1 MTWGAR
7 QAPRR
12 RLVTLTGL
20 PADFQLA
27 RGQVRGFARRL
38 RVDGYA
44 WEWAWAIEANP
55 RGTGWHAHGVQ
66 HGDYVNQAHL
76 QDRWGGRIVDV
87 RALKQPGAGVYAV
100 KEALRV
106 AGYVTKGAAG
116 EMLPEHLARNGGRA
130 VHWSRGYLHGRTKR
144 EALAELRAELADGE
158 VLTWALVPPGTDPP
172 EPSEYRRLVDQRRAD
187 HEKWS
192 NS

>member
-12 RLVTLTGL
+12 RLVTLTGV
-20 PADFQLA
+20 PEDFQQA
-27 RGQVRGFARRL
+27 RRQVRQYAAAL
-38 RVDGYA
+38 RADGYR

-55 RGTGWHAHGVQ
+55 RGTGFHAHGVQ
-66 HGDYVNQAHL
+66 HGDYVKQALL
-76 QDRWGGRIVDV
+76 QERWGGRIVDV

-116 EMLPEHLARNGGRA
+116 EMLPEHLERNGGRA

-144 EALAELRAELADGE
+144 EALAEIRTELADGE
-158 VLTWALVPPGTDPP
+158 ALTWALVPPGADPP
-172 EPSEYRRLVDQRRAD
+172 DLVEYRRLLDKRQAD
-187 HEKWS
+187 RETWAG
-192 NS
+192 

>member
-20 PADFQLA
+20 PEDFQLA
-27 RGQVRGFARRL
+27 RGQVRDFARRM
-38 RVDGYA
+38 RWDGYR

-55 RGTGWHAHGVQ
+55 RGTGFHAHGVQ
-66 HGDYVNQAHL
+66 HGDYVKQALL
-76 QDRWGGRIVDV
+76 QERWGGRIVDV
-87 RALKQPGAGVYAV
+87 RALKQPGAGIYAV

-116 EMLPEHLARNGGRA
+116 EMLPEHLERNGGRA

-144 EALAELRAELADGE
+144 EALAEIRTELADGE
-158 VLTWALVPPGTDPP
+158 ALTWALVPPGADPP
-172 EPSEYRRLVDQRRAD
+172 DLVEYRRLLDKRQAD
-187 HEKWS
+187 REKWAG
-192 NS
+192 